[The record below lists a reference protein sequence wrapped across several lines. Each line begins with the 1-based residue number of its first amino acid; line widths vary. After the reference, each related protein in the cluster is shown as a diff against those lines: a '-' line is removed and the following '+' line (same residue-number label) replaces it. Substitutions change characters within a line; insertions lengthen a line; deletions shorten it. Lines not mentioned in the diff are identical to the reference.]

1 MKNFGFALLGISLG
15 MMLAIRRYEVSG
27 PVDTEEAKRKWYN
40 ENAPLGKDLGFP
52 QCCINEFCAQPPQVL
67 KRTKLTA
74 ADYARYDA
82 SLIDGKQTGFFPCA
96 AHAKQILSGEIKL
109 ADLIQNRN
117 SQLPP
122 FPNF

>member
-1 MKNFGFALLGISLG
+1 MKNLALAFLGGVLVIAMAKRKNAVG
-15 MMLAIRRYEVSG
+15 NAPDI
-27 PVDTEEAKRKWYN
+27 EEAKQRWYE

-52 QCCINEFCAQPPQVL
+52 QCCINEFCAQPPEVL
-67 KRTKLTA
+67 KRTKRTA

-117 SQLPP
+117 PQLPP